1 MFQTAKRAFSLVPVL
16 CICACY
22 SFSGGGGFPQHVRTL
37 FIAPFENKTVKF
49 ELDTQI
55 QRELSDKLPRALGV
69 RQGGEKTADAV
80 IRGEIVAYEDRA
92 QNYRPG
98 QSGTVTVI
106 QHDVTITVNVRVI
119 DVKNNR
125 YIWEGNSLTGQGQY
139 KPDTETDEAAR
150 KRAIQNVI
158 QRIIDGAQSQW

>member
-1 MFQTAKRAFSLVPVL
+1 MFRTAKRVLSLVPVL
-16 CICACY
+16 CLCACY

-49 ELDTQI
+49 ELDTQL
-55 QRELSDKLPRALGV
+55 QRELSEKLPRALGV
-69 RQGGEKTADAV
+69 RQGGEKTADAI
-80 IRGEIVAYEDRA
+80 IRGEIVSYDDRA

-98 QSGTVTVI
+98 QAGTVTVI
-106 QHDVTITVNVRVI
+106 QHDVTITVNVKVI

-150 KRAIQNVI
+150 RRAIENVI